1 MSEDMVW
8 ALIAVAVGI
17 VVGLFAYT
25 AVDALITYSVARSTA
40 DRRMK
45 EAHQEYLL
53 RYQGGEHVCVVCGIE
68 TRYSLRGKPMH
79 PGCRRDVA

>member
-1 MSEDMVW
+1 MIWTIVIIAIATIVI
-8 ALIAVAVGI
+8 ALIA
-17 VVGLFAYT
+17 
-25 AVDALITYSVARSTA
+25 YSVARSAA
-40 DRRMK
+40 DGRHME
-45 EAHQEYLL
+45 EARQGYLL